1 MQYNKNNRNPEVVIW
16 TIANQKGGVAKTT
29 TTVTLGGLL
38 AERGYKVLLIDT
50 DPHASL
56 TYYFGIDAEELEVS
70 VYDIF
75 IRGKNI
81 TPEEILQSL
90 CPSGVANLDIL
101 PASMALATLDRS
113 EGNKGGMGLI
123 LKKALHKIKD
133 EYDYVLLDCPP
144 VMGVLMVNAIAAADR
159 ILIPVQTEFLALKGL
174 ERMIATMALMRPAN
188 QKEHNF
194 TIIPTM
200 YDKRT
205 RASLEAYKELKA
217 KYQDRVWSAVIP
229 VDTQFRN
236 ASLAQTPPNVFAPAS
251 RGVFAYNTLLTYL
264 LQPGTEQRHE

>member
-1 MQYNKNNRNPEVVIW
+1 MVIW
-16 TIANQKGGVAKTT
+16 TIANQKGGVGKTT

-38 AERGYKVLLIDT
+38 AKRGYKVLLVDT

-75 IRGKNI
+75 IRGKDI
-81 TPEEILQSL
+81 TREEILQSL
-90 CPSGVANLDIL
+90 CPSGVDNLDIL
-101 PASMALATLDRS
+101 PSSMALATLDRS
-113 EGNKGGMGLI
+113 LGTKGGMGLM
-123 LKKALHKIKD
+123 LKKALQKISKD
-133 EYDYVLLDCPP
+133 YDYVLIDCPP
-144 VMGVLMVNAIAAADR
+144 VMGVLMVNAIAACNR

-174 ERMIATMALMRPAN
+174 ERMIATMALMRTS
-188 QKEHNF
+188 QKKDYAY

-205 RASLEAYKELKA
+205 KASLEAYKELKA
-217 KYQDRVWSAVIP
+217 KYDDKVWSAVVP
-229 VDTQFRN
+229 VDTKFRD
-236 ASLAQTPPNVFAPAS
+236 ASLAQTPPSEFAYTS

-264 LQPGTEQRHE
+264 LQLAPE

>member
-1 MQYNKNNRNPEVVIW
+1 MVIW
-16 TIANQKGGVAKTT
+16 TIANQKGGVGKTT

-38 AERGYKVLLIDT
+38 AKRGYKVLLVDT

-75 IRGKNI
+75 IRGKDI
-81 TPEEILQSL
+81 TREEILQSL
-90 CPSGVANLDIL
+90 CPSGVDNLDIL
-101 PASMALATLDRS
+101 PSSMALATLDRS
-113 EGNKGGMGLI
+113 LGTKGGMGLM
-123 LKKALHKIKD
+123 LKKALQKISKD
-133 EYDYVLLDCPP
+133 YDYVLIDYPP
-144 VMGVLMVNAIAAADR
+144 VMGVLMVNAIAACNR

-174 ERMIATMALMRPAN
+174 ERMIATMALMRTS
-188 QKEHNF
+188 QKKDYAY

-205 RASLEAYKELKA
+205 KASLEAYKELKA
-217 KYQDRVWSAVIP
+217 KYDDKVWSAVVP
-229 VDTQFRN
+229 VDTKFRD
-236 ASLAQTPPNVFAPAS
+236 ASLAQTPPSEFAYTS

-264 LQPGTEQRHE
+264 LQLAPE